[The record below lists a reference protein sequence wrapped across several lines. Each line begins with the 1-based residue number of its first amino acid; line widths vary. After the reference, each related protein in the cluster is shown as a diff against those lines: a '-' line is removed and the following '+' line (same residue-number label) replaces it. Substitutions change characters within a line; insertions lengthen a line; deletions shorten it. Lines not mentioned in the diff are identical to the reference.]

1 MERHEEVSAAVVNV
15 IRELGKQVGEEF
27 SMYAIG
33 VPLVAKGF
41 NQDELASAIEQ
52 LARDKVV
59 EIVPGSNGLRLVQPL

>member
-1 MERHEEVSAAVVNV
+1 MERHEEDSAAVVNV

-33 VPLVAKGF
+33 LPLVGKGF

-59 EIVPGSNGLRLVQPL
+59 EIVRGSNGLRLVQPL